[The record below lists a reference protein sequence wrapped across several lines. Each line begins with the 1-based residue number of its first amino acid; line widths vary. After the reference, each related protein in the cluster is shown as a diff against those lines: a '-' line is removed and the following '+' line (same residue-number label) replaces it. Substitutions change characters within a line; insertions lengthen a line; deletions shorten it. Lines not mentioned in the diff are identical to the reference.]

1 MGREFDRGVILGI
14 ALLAALVAADAAVS
28 LWNTRHVHHNAGQ
41 VAHTHETIAA
51 AASVRADLSDL
62 EAAQRTF
69 LLTGDEKTHESY
81 VRAGGSARDDITR
94 LKELTAD
101 NPEQQA
107 RLTAASAALNRAIR
121 QLDATVQ
128 TRRRDGLE
136 AAARVVAG
144 GASRQLLDEAE
155 QLLAEAEGVERS
167 FLADRNRANDR
178 AYTDAF
184 VFGIAAAVFGLLAVA
199 MFVWLYVRST
209 RARTAAAAAVGRER
223 EWLRTTLAS
232 IGDAV
237 IATDAA
243 GNVTFLN
250 PVAEALTGWGQADAA
265 GQPLVR
271 VFRIVN
277 ESTRREVDNPALR
290 ALRDGVIVG
299 LANHTVLIARDGTE
313 RPIDDSAAP
322 IRDGTGSVGGAVLV
336 FRDIGE
342 RRRAEE
348 AQARLAAIVESSDD
362 AIVGK
367 TLDGTIRYW
376 NAGAERVFG
385 YSPAEAVGQPI
396 TVLIPPERLDEETS
410 IIDRLKRGERI
421 DHFETVRVRK
431 DGRRVDVSLTVS
443 PIRDAHGHVIG
454 ASKIARDVSERRRAE
469 QALRAERERSEFV
482 REATGVGFWYCDL
495 PFDVLNWDER
505 VKEHFWLPP
514 EAPVTI
520 ETFYDRIH
528 PDDRGPTRAAIERS
542 VADRA
547 GYDTLYRT
555 VDPSTGSERWV
566 RAIGR
571 TFCNEA
577 GEPRRFDGVTLDVTE
592 QRRAEAA
599 LRASDA
605 RNRFLLDLDAA
616 TRPLADPAE
625 IMAASAR
632 LLAEHLGADRCA
644 YADVEGEAVY
654 VITGDFARGV
664 PSIVGRWEV
673 AAFGAEHLRL
683 MRANETYVVTDAD
696 SDPRIGADDL
706 AAYRATNIRAVVC
719 VPLHKADRFTAAMAV
734 HQQMPRTWTSEE
746 IDLVTTVAGRC
757 WEALER
763 ARVARTLRVSEERF
777 RTLFEAMDEGYCVVE
792 PIFDDGGT
800 ATDYRYRLANPA
812 LEHHTGLRDVVG
824 RTARELMPGHES
836 HWIEAY
842 GRVAATGEPVRRT
855 ERVADLKRWFDVS
868 AFPVGGGQVGVLFS
882 DVTARTAAEESLRA
896 SEQRLAEVF
905 RHAPSFMGVLRG
917 PDHAFELV
925 NDQYLRLVGGRELV
939 GKPVREALP
948 EVVGQGYIDLLDR
961 VYRTG
966 EPYAA
971 AAAEVRLET
980 AGRGLETRHVDFVY
994 QPLRDAGG
1002 AVTGIIVQG
1011 IDQTERKRAEQG
1023 VRERDERL
1031 QLFLGA
1037 AADYA
1042 VIISGPDDR
1051 VTEWLGGSERITG
1064 WRGDEAMGQP
1074 LSLIF
1079 TPEDRAAG
1087 VPEQETSKAA
1097 ETGRADNTRWHQRKD
1112 GSQFFAEGVTVGI
1125 RDPGGELR
1133 GFGKVFRDRTD
1144 RKRAEDGV
1152 RFLADASASL
1162 AELVD
1167 YESTLRR
1174 IANIAVTGFADWC
1187 VVDVMEGGARRRL
1200 AVTHTE
1206 PDEVT
1211 AARAGD
1217 APTDGVIPHVLR
1229 TGEPEVVADLAAVDP
1244 ATAPQG
1250 AERIAR
1256 LRALGVRSY
1265 LCVPLLSR
1273 GRVIGG
1279 LTFLSHSARRLF
1291 GPAELRVGQDLAGRV
1306 TSAIE
1311 NAQLYRDLQD
1321 QDRRKDE
1328 FLATLAHELRN
1339 PLAPVRNGVQ
1349 ILKMGRSPERDERTL
1364 GMMDRQLT
1372 HMVHMVDD
1380 LLDVSRV
1387 SSGKVVLR
1395 KERVE
1400 LKSVIEAA
1408 VETTR
1413 QVVEGGKHELTVALP
1428 DEPLA
1433 LDADRTRLAQ
1443 VFANL
1448 LNNSAKYT
1456 PEGGKID
1463 VSAGR
1468 ENGHAVVRVADTGVG
1483 IPAEMLP
1490 KVFDMFTQV
1499 GTSLDRAQGGL
1510 GIGLTLVKRLVELH
1524 GGRVT
1529 AESPGPGK
1537 GSAFT
1542 VRLPLDQTRQRAA
1555 QSGGPAGDGAAASL
1569 RVLVVDDNRDAAE
1582 SLAMILE
1589 MKGHEVRTAHDGPEA
1604 LRVLG
1609 TYLPRLILLDLG
1621 LPGMTGFEVARKI
1634 RESNALR
1641 GVTLA
1646 ALTGWGQEEDRRR
1659 TREAGFDYHMVKPAD
1674 PAELDRIL
1682 RAVSG

>member
-1 MGREFDRGVILGI
+1 MGREFDRSVILGI
-14 ALLAALVAADAAVS
+14 ALLAVLVAADAGVS
-28 LWNTRHVHHNAGQ
+28 LWNTRHVHHNAGR
-41 VAHTHETIAA
+41 VAHTHEVIAA
-51 AASVRADLSDL
+51 AAAVRADLSDL

-69 LLTGDEKTHESY
+69 LLTGDETTHAAY
-81 VRAGGSARDDITR
+81 LRAGREARDGLAR
-94 LKELTAD
+94 LGELTAD
-101 NPEQQA
+101 NPERQA
-107 RLTAASAALNRAIR
+107 RIAAASGALDRATR
-121 QLDATVQ
+121 QLDATVE

-136 AAARVVAG
+136 AAARIVAG
-144 GASRQLLDEAE
+144 GASRQRLDEAE
-155 QLLAEAEGVERS
+155 QLLAEAEGAERAL
-167 FLADRNRANDR
+167 LAERNRANDR
-178 AYTDAF
+178 AYTNAF
-184 VFGIAAAVFGLLAVA
+184 VFGTAAAVFGLLAVA
-199 MFVWLYVRST
+199 MFVWLYVRSA
-209 RARTAAAAAVGRER
+209 RARGAAAAAVSGER

-237 IATDAA
+237 ISTDAA
-243 GNVTFLN
+243 GNVSFLN
-250 PVAEALTGWGQADAA
+250 PVAEALTGWDQADAA
-265 GQPLVR
+265 GQPLAR
-271 VFRIVN
+271 VFHIVD
-277 ESTRREVDNPALR
+277 ESTRRAVENPALR
-290 ALRDGVIVG
+290 ALRDGVTVG
-299 LANHTVLIARDGTE
+299 QANHTVLIARDGTE

-322 IRDGTGSVGGAVLV
+322 IRDGTGRVGGAVLV

-342 RRRAEE
+342 RRKAEE
-348 AQARLAAIVESSDD
+348 
-362 AIVGK
+362 
-367 TLDGTIRYW
+367 
-376 NAGAERVFG
+376 
-385 YSPAEAVGQPI
+385 
-396 TVLIPPERLDEETS
+396 
-410 IIDRLKRGERI
+410 
-421 DHFETVRVRK
+421 
-431 DGRRVDVSLTVS
+431 
-443 PIRDAHGHVIG
+443 
-454 ASKIARDVSERRRAE
+454 
-469 QALRAERERSEFV
+469 ALRAERERAGFV

-495 PFDVLNWDER
+495 PFDVLQWDER

-514 EAPVTI
+514 GAPVTI
-520 ETFYDRIH
+520 GTFYDRIH
-528 PDDRGPTRAAIERS
+528 PDDRGPTRAAIDRS

-555 VDPSTGSERWV
+555 VNPATGAERWV

-577 GEPRRFDGVTLDVTE
+577 GVPQRFDGVTLDVTE
-592 QRRAEAA
+592 QRRAEAG

-605 RNRFLLDLDAA
+605 RNRFLLDLETA

-644 YADVEGEAVY
+644 YAEVEDEAVY
-654 VITGDFARGV
+654 VITGDYARGA

-673 AAFGAEHLRL
+673 AAFGAEHLRR
-683 MRANETYVVTDAD
+683 MRANEPHVVTDTD
-696 SDPRIGADDL
+696 TDPHIGDR

-719 VPLHKADRFTAAMAV
+719 VPLHKADTFTAAMAV
-734 HQQMPRTWTSEE
+734 HQQVPREWTPDEA
-746 IDLVTTVAGRC
+746 DLVATVAGRC

-763 ARVARTLRVSEERF
+763 ARVARTLRASEERF

-792 PIFDDGGT
+792 PIFDEGGK

-836 HWIEAY
+836 HWVEAY
-842 GRVAATGEPVRRT
+842 GRVAATGESVRRT
-855 ERVADLKRWFDVS
+855 ERVADLNRWFDVS

-882 DVTARTAAEESLRA
+882 DVTARTEALEELRA

-917 PDHAFELV
+917 PDHVFERA
-925 NDQYLRLVGGRELV
+925 NDRYLRLVGGRELV

-948 EVVGQGYIDLLDR
+948 EVVGQGYTDLLDR

-966 EPYAA
+966 EPYTAS
-971 AAAEVRLET
+971 AAEVKLET
-980 AGRGLETRHVDFVY
+980 AGGVLEARHVDFVY

-1002 AVTGIIVQG
+1002 AVTGILVQG
-1011 IDQTERKRAEQG
+1011 IDQTERKRAELG

-1037 AADYA
+1037 ASDYA
-1042 VIISGPDDR
+1042 VIISGPDGR

-1064 WRGDEAMGQP
+1064 WSGAEATGQP

-1087 VPEQETSKAA
+1087 IPEEETGRAA
-1097 ETGRADNTRWHQRKD
+1097 AAGRADNTRWHQRKD
-1112 GSQFFAEGVTVGI
+1112 GSQFFGEGVTVGI
-1125 RDPGGELR
+1125 RGPGGELR

-1187 VVDVMEGGARRRL
+1187 VVDVLESGARRRL

-1206 PDEVT
+1206 SDEVT

-1217 APTDGVIPHVLR
+1217 TPADEVIPHVLR
-1229 TGEPEVVADLAAVDP
+1229 TGEPEVVADLAAVEP
-1244 ATAPQG
+1244 GSAPQG
-1250 AERIAR
+1250 AERVAK
-1256 LRALGVRSY
+1256 LRAVGVRSY

-1273 GRVIGG
+1273 GLVIGG
-1279 LTFLSHSARRLF
+1279 LTFLSHSARRPF
-1291 GPAELRVGQDLAGRV
+1291 GPAELRVAQDLAGRV

-1311 NAQLYRDLQD
+1311 NAQLYRALQD

-1349 ILKMGRSPERDERTL
+1349 ILKMGRSPERDEKTL

-1400 LKSVIEAA
+1400 LRAVIEAA

-1413 QVVEGGKHELTVALP
+1413 QGVETGRHELTVALP

-1456 PEGGKID
+1456 PEGGRIE
-1463 VSAGR
+1463 VSAAR
-1468 ENGHAVVRVADTGVG
+1468 DNGHAVVRVADTGVG

-1529 AESPGPGK
+1529 AESRGPGQ
-1537 GSAFT
+1537 GSTFT
-1542 VRLPLDQTRQRAA
+1542 VRLPLDLTRQQAVPGA
-1555 QSGGPAGDGAAASL
+1555 GQAGDGAATSL

-1621 LPGMTGFEVARKI
+1621 LPGMTGFEVARKV

-1682 RAVSG
+1682 KAVGG